1 MKREYKVSK
10 DCHNPESTLKE
21 LKLGYINLS
30 DGLFDL
36 AQMNFDMVIHSDPY
50 CADAFWGLIL
60 CKYQIRNED
69 VLLTNAT
76 AYKDLVYL
84 KEYENAMLYADEN
97 QKANFESL
105 LTEIKKINTGND
117 Y

>member
-10 DCHNPESTLKE
+10 DCHNPEGTLKE

-84 KEYENAMLYADEN
+84 K
-97 QKANFESL
+97 
-105 LTEIKKINTGND
+105 
-117 Y
+117 